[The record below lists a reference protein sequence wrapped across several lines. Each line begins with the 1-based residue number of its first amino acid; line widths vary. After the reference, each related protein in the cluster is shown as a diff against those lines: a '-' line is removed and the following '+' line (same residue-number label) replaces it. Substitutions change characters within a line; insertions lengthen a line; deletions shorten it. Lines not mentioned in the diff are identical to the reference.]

1 MYNILLQLIDDIELL
16 LKQDKRFLNSNDH
29 LFKNKINKLSQVKSI
44 DITPII
50 NLAKLNTSSLNGKVI
65 SPHEEKQSFS
75 LNNLIIQQEPY
86 NLSTLQNLISKLKQ
100 LNNTVDK
107 ILE

>member
-29 LFKNKINKLSQVKSI
+29 LFKNKISKLSQVKSI

-65 SPHEEKQSFS
+65 SPHEKKQSFS
-75 LNNLIIQQEPY
+75 IIQQEPY
-86 NLSTLQNLISKLKQ
+86 NLSVLQNLISKLKQ
-100 LNNTVDK
+100 LNNNVDK